1 MNGPWS
7 KSKEESR
14 SEQSLEGG
22 AIILQ
27 DALPPSNVLL
37 NAVVGR
43 VTEERDNEYH
53 VDVFQH
59 GIVMRV
65 DLEMSLIYTS
75 LAQCAQAL
83 WKDHDPD
90 TERLFI
96 ERSGNKLSTELA
108 KECVTKAKEALLQP
122 KLLKFCLEQREQAG
136 VVDDNGRGCIYASGT
151 HASSLYQGVQQRG
164 SSWSASKMVR

>member
-1 MNGPWS
+1 M
-7 KSKEESR
+7 
-14 SEQSLEGG
+14 EGG
-22 AIILQ
+22 AIVLQ

-75 LAQCAQAL
+75 LARCAQAL

-96 ERSGNKLSTELA
+96 ERTGNKLSPELA
-108 KECVTKAKEALLQP
+108 KECVAKAKEALLQP
-122 KLLKFCLEQREQAG
+122 KLLKFCLEQRE
-136 VVDDNGRGCIYASGT
+136 
-151 HASSLYQGVQQRG
+151 
-164 SSWSASKMVR
+164 